1 MKVDTQRAVPLL
13 ATRDLVLFPGML
25 APIFVE
31 RDKGVR
37 ALEHTQQSRGIFIMA
52 AQRSAVID
60 DPEPDD
66 IYTVGTL
73 AKVVQ
78 FSRLADGTLKA
89 LIEGRERVAIDSFET
104 TAPFFTVQ
112 YHPMPGNSAVGR
124 SRLRALMDSV
134 AREFAGYVGQT
145 PQLPEEAEMALEVV
159 TDPEEMVNVV
169 ASNLMIGPDRKQE
182 LLEGDEPEARLLLLL
197 ETLIQENEFIA
208 LENEISERV
217 HDSFERQQRR
227 VFLHERLKVLQEE
240 LGEEGEGDSER
251 GAYLKQLQE
260 KKLPEATAATLA
272 KEIKRLSDL
281 PPLSAEVAVAKTYL
295 DTALGLPWGT
305 RSGSAVPDVAAVARV
320 LDETHYGLK
329 SVKDRIIEYLAVA
342 SLRGGT
348 PPSAILCLVGPPGVG
363 KTSVAMA
370 TAKGLERPLQR
381 ISLGGIRDEGEIRGH
396 RRTYVGA
403 MPGRIIDALKRAG
416 VDDPVVVLDEID
428 KMEAD
433 WRGNPAAALMEVL
446 DPVQNR
452 AFRDNY
458 LELEYDLSHVFFIA
472 TANYEEDIPET
483 LHDRLEI
490 IRLPGYTDREK
501 QEIAQR
507 HLVPKIAEESGL
519 VDLGD
524 VFTPAA
530 LRALIREYTREAG
543 VREMARL
550 IGKVYRRLA
559 RMKVEGKKI
568 PRRIGP
574 RGLAPLV
581 GPAPFLSARLSA
593 EPQVGV
599 SLGLAY
605 TGAGGDVLRIEC
617 VVTPGKGDFHLTGQ
631 LGEIMQESVTAAW
644 GYLKTSLVRDPVL
657 CGLWVGSPGRAY
669 LLDNYQQPD
678 PGDEGGPG
686 GRGGGSPGDGR
697 GFSDNRG
704 SGDPR
709 GSGGDIRGGSGGSL
723 GESPADLSCLVETR
737 APEPSFR
744 PESRLAEG
752 DQAEPSDHELLSALE
767 VRMHFPEGGVPK
779 EGPSAGIAVATALLS
794 ALIQVPVA
802 PKVALSGEITLT
814 GQILPVGGLKEKL
827 LAALREGVETV
838 ILPRTVEPEVEELQA
853 ELRRGLDIV
862 YVENF
867 LDVLPL
873 AFVGVQ
879 AQERTDLS

>member
-1 MKVDTQRAVPLL
+1 MAEIQATSPLL

-37 ALEHTQQSRGIFIMA
+37 ALEQAYLSGEMLVMA
-52 AQRSAVID
+52 AQKSAVVD
-60 DPEPDD
+60 DPDAAD
-66 IYTVGTL
+66 IHGVGTL

-78 FSRLADGTLKA
+78 FSRLSDGTIKA
-89 LIEGRERVAIDSFET
+89 LIEGRQRVVIDDFVSTQPLFVVH
-104 TAPFFTVQ
+104 A
-112 YHPMPGNSAVGR
+112 HPLKSKTRVNKPR
-124 SRLRALMDSV
+124 PRALMDSV
-134 AREFAGYVGQT
+134 SREFASYVGQS
-145 PQLPEEAEMALEVV
+145 PQLPEEAETALETVIE
-159 TDPEEMVNVV
+159 PEKMVDIV
-169 ASNLMIGPDRKQE
+169 AANLMIGPDRKQE
-182 LLEGDEPEARLLLLL
+182 LLEGDDAEKRLLLLL

-208 LENEISERV
+208 LENEIAERV

-240 LGEEGEGDSER
+240 LGEEGEEENER
-251 GAYLKQLQE
+251 GSYMKMLEE
-260 KKLPEATAATLA
+260 KKLPETAATTLA
-272 KEIKRLSDL
+272 KEIKRLADL

-295 DTALGLPWGT
+295 DIALGLPWGT
-305 RSGSAVPDVAAVARV
+305 KSGSEIPDVAAVARV
-320 LDETHYGLK
+320 LDDTHYGLK
-329 SVKDRIIEYLAVA
+329 NVKDRIIEYLAVA

-348 PPSAILCLVGPPGVG
+348 PPNAILCLVGPPGVG

-381 ISLGGIRDEGEIRGH
+381 ISLGGVRDEGEIRGH

-416 VDDPVVVLDEID
+416 VDDPVIVLDEMD
-428 KMEAD
+428 KMESD
-433 WRGNPAAALMEVL
+433 WRGDPAAALMEVL

-452 AFRDNY
+452 TFRDNY
-458 LELEYDLSHVFFIA
+458 LELEYDLSHIFFIA

-501 QEIAQR
+501 AEIAKR
-507 HLVPKIAEESGL
+507 HLVPKIAGESGL
-519 VDLGD
+519 AELGD

-530 LRALIREYTREAG
+530 LRHLIRDYTREAG
-543 VREMARL
+543 VRELARL

-559 RMKVEGKKI
+559 RLKVEGKAL
-568 PRRIGP
+568 PRGVGP
-574 RGLAPLV
+574 RGLSRLI
-581 GPAPFLSARLSA
+581 GPAPFLAARLGT
-593 EPQVGV
+593 EPQVGI

-657 CGLWVGSPGRAY
+657 AQLWAESPGRAY
-669 LLDNYQQPD
+669 LLDNYQPPD
-678 PGDEGGPG
+678 
-686 GRGGGSPGDGR
+686 
-697 GFSDNRG
+697 
-704 SGDPR
+704 SGDD
-709 GSGGDIRGGSGGSL
+709 SGPSLHGVERAGGMGPAREA
-723 GESPADLSCLVETR
+723 GEGAREARDMEAGLRE
-737 APEPSFR
+737 AAFR
-744 PESRLAEG
+744 PEDGNGESGHSSEPACSL
-752 DQAEPSDHELLSALE
+752 PSDHELLSALE
-767 VRMHFPEGGVPK
+767 VRMHFPEGAVPK

-794 ALIQVPVA
+794 ALVHAPVL

-814 GQILPVGGLKEKL
+814 GQVLPVGGLKEKL

-838 ILPRTVEPEVEELQA
+838 VLPSAVKPEVQELPA
-853 ELRRGLDIV
+853 ELKKGVNIV
-862 YVENF
+862 YVDNF
-867 LDVLPL
+867 VEVLPYAFL
-873 AFVGVQ
+873 ASGEPEGDDPSWQ
-879 AQERTDLS
+879 N

>member
-1 MKVDTQRAVPLL
+1 MVETQRTAPLL

-31 RDKGVR
+31 REKGVR
-37 ALEHTQQSRGIFIMA
+37 ALEQTSQSDGLLILA
-52 AQRSAVID
+52 AQRSAVVD
-60 DPEPDD
+60 DPGPDD
-66 IYTVGTL
+66 LFGVGTL

-78 FSRLADGTLKA
+78 FSRLVDGTVKA
-89 LIEGRERVAIDSFET
+89 LIEGRERVFIDGFESV
-104 TAPFFTVQ
+104 APHFSAR
-112 YHPMPGNSAVGR
+112 YHALPTRSPGKKPR
-124 SRLRALMDSV
+124 PRALMDSV
-134 AREFAGYVGQT
+134 AREFANYVGQT
-145 PQLPEEAEMALEVV
+145 PQLPEEAETALESV
-159 TDPEEMVNVV
+159 TDPHRMVDI
-169 ASNLMIGPDRKQE
+169 AAAHLMIGPDRKQE
-182 LLEGDEPEARLLLLL
+182 LLEGQDPESRLLLLL

-208 LENEISERV
+208 VENEIAERV

-240 LGEEGEGDSER
+240 LGEEGEEDSER
-251 GAYLKQLQE
+251 GTYMKLLEE
-260 KKLPEATAATLA
+260 KKLPEAAAAALT

-295 DTALGLPWGT
+295 DIALGLPWGA
-305 RSGSAVPDVAAVARV
+305 RSGSSIPDVKAVARV

-329 SVKDRIIEYLAVA
+329 NVKDRIIEYLAVA

-348 PPSAILCLVGPPGVG
+348 PPNAILCLVGPPGVG

-370 TAKGLERPLQR
+370 TAKGLDRPLQR
-381 ISLGGIRDEGEIRGH
+381 ISLGGVRDEGEIRGH
-396 RRTYVGA
+396 RKTYVGA

-428 KMEAD
+428 KMESD
-433 WRGNPAAALMEVL
+433 WRGDPAAALMEVL

-452 AFRDNY
+452 TFRDNY
-458 LELEYDLSHVFFIA
+458 LELEYDLSPVFFIA

-501 QEIAQR
+501 TEIARR
-507 HLVPKIAEESGL
+507 HLLPKIAGESGL
-519 VDLGD
+519 ADLGD

-530 LRALIREYTREAG
+530 LRSLIRDHTREAG
-543 VREMARL
+543 VRELSRL

-559 RMKVEGKKI
+559 RMKVEGKPM
-568 PRRIGP
+568 PRRVTPASLTKLI
-574 RGLAPLV
+574 
-581 GPAPFLSARLSA
+581 GPAPFLAARLAA

-644 GYLKTSLVRDPVL
+644 GYLKTSLSRDPAL
-657 CGLWVGSPGRAY
+657 SALWLDSPGRAY
-669 LLDNYQQPD
+669 LLDNYQP
-678 PGDEGGPG
+678 PESGDDAAPPWAGSEPAASGPS
-686 GRGGGSPGDGR
+686 R
-697 GFSDNRG
+697 RG
-704 SGDPR
+704 SAVPEGRDLR
-709 GSGGDIRGGSGGSL
+709 SGRRDAG
-723 GESPADLSCLVETR
+723 
-737 APEPSFR
+737 FR
-744 PESRLAEG
+744 PGEADEPAAGGECPPPL
-752 DQAEPSDHELLSALE
+752 PSDHEILSALE

-794 ALIQVPVA
+794 ALLQHPVL
-802 PKVALSGEITLT
+802 PRVALSGEITLT
-814 GQILPVGGLKEKL
+814 GQVLPVGGLKEKL

-838 ILPRTVEPEVEELQA
+838 ILPATVKPEVQELPA
-853 ELRRGLDIV
+853 ELKQGLNIL
-862 YVENF
+862 YVENYV
-867 LDVLPL
+867 DVLPHAFL
-873 AFVGVQ
+873 AQGE
-879 AQERTDLS
+879 QEGSDRT

>member
-1 MKVDTQRAVPLL
+1 MTVPKQTVPLL
-13 ATRDLVLFPGML
+13 VTRDLVLFPGML
-25 APIFVE
+25 APLFVE
-31 RDKGVR
+31 REKGVR
-37 ALEHTQQSRGIFIMA
+37 ALEQAQQSGGFLVLA
-52 AQRSAVID
+52 AQRSPATD
-60 DPEPDD
+60 DPQPAD

-78 FSRLADGTLKA
+78 SSRLADGTYKA
-89 LIEGRERVAIDSFET
+89 LIEGRQRVTIRDYVST
-104 TAPFFTVQ
+104 GPFYAVQ
-112 YHPMPGNSAVGR
+112 YAPLESKDAASQPR
-124 SRLRALMDSV
+124 IRALMDSV
-134 AREFAGYVGQT
+134 AREFAAYVGQS
-145 PQLPEEAEMALEVV
+145 PQLPEEAETALETV
-159 TDPEEMVNVV
+159 TDPESMVNVV
-169 ASNLMIGPDRKQE
+169 GSNLLISPDRKQE

-208 LENEISERV
+208 LENEIAERV
-217 HDSFERQQRR
+217 HDTFERQQRR

-251 GAYLKQLQE
+251 ATYLKLLE
-260 KKLPEATAATLA
+260 SKNLPEAAAAALT

-295 DTALGLPWGT
+295 DTALGLPWGV

-320 LDETHYGLK
+320 LEETHYGLE
-329 SVKDRIIEYLAVA
+329 SVKDRIVEYLAVA

-348 PPSAILCLVGPPGVG
+348 PPNAILCLVGPPGVG
-363 KTSVAMA
+363 KTSVALA
-370 TAKGLERPLQR
+370 TAKGLNRPLQR
-381 ISLGGIRDEGEIRGH
+381 ISLGGVRDEGEIRGH

-428 KMEAD
+428 KMEVD
-433 WRGNPAAALMEVL
+433 WRGDPAAALMEVL

-452 AFRDNY
+452 TFRDNY

-501 QEIAQR
+501 LEIAVR

-519 VDLGD
+519 ADLGN

-530 LRALIREYTREAG
+530 LRLLIREYTREAG
-543 VREMARL
+543 VRELARL

-559 RMKVEGKKI
+559 RRKVEGKSL
-568 PRRIGP
+568 PRRVGP
-574 RGLAPLV
+574 RELV
-581 GPAPFLSARLSA
+581 RLLGPAPFFSARLA
-593 EPQVGV
+593 TEPQVGV

-631 LGEIMQESVTAAW
+631 LGEVMQESVTAAW

-657 CGLWVGSPGRAY
+657 AHLWAVSPGRAY
-669 LLDNYQQPD
+669 LVENYQQPESPED
-678 PGDEGGPG
+678 N
-686 GRGGGSPGDGR
+686 GS
-697 GFSDNRG
+697 FG
-704 SGDPR
+704 SGEARRPAGRAVER
-709 GSGGDIRGGSGGSL
+709 GVREVG
-723 GESPADLSCLVETR
+723 
-737 APEPSFR
+737 FR
-744 PESRLAEG
+744 PELGQDGGESC
-752 DQAEPSDHELLSALE
+752 QPTDHELLSALE

-779 EGPSAGIAVATALLS
+779 EGPSAGIAVACALLS
-794 ALIQVPVA
+794 ALLQVPVV

-814 GQILPVGGLKEKL
+814 GQVLPVGGLKEKL
-827 LAALREGVETV
+827 LAALREGVEKVVLPATV
-838 ILPRTVEPEVEELQA
+838 RPEIHELPPDLK
-853 ELRRGLDIV
+853 RGLEIV
-862 YVENF
+862 YVDNF
-867 LDVLPL
+867 LEVLPHAL
-873 AFVGVQ
+873 AGIESFKEGKE
-879 AQERTDLS
+879 ER

>member
-1 MKVDTQRAVPLL
+1 MVESRRAVPLL

-37 ALEHTQQSRGIFIMA
+37 ALEQTAQSAGMLVMA
-52 AQRSAVID
+52 AQRSAATD
-60 DPEPDD
+60 EPDPDD
-66 IYTVGTL
+66 IYAVGTL

-78 FSRLADGTLKA
+78 FSRLSDGTLKA
-89 LIEGRERVAIDSFET
+89 LIEGRERVHIDSYQAT
-104 TAPFFTVQ
+104 TPLFTVR
-112 YHPMPGNSAVGR
+112 YTPIDSKAPAKWPRM
-124 SRLRALMDSV
+124 RALMDSV
-134 AREFAGYVGQT
+134 AREFANYVGQT
-145 PQLPEEAEMALEVV
+145 PQLPEEAETALETV
-159 TDPEEMVNVV
+159 TDPESMVNVI

-182 LLEGDEPEARLLLLL
+182 LLEGDESEARLLLLL

-240 LGEEGEGDSER
+240 LGEEGEEDSER
-251 GAYLKQLQE
+251 GAYLKLLDS
-260 KKLPEATAATLA
+260 KKLPEAAATALT

-295 DTALGLPWGT
+295 DTALGLPWGS
-305 RSGSAVPDVAAVARV
+305 RSASSIPDVAAVARV

-348 PPSAILCLVGPPGVG
+348 PPNAILCLVGPPGVG

-403 MPGRIIDALKRAG
+403 MPGRIIDSLKRAG

-433 WRGNPAAALMEVL
+433 WRGDPAAALMEVL

-452 AFRDNY
+452 TFRDNY

-483 LHDRLEI
+483 LHDRMEV

-501 QEIAQR
+501 LEIATR
-507 HLVPKIAEESGL
+507 HLIPKIAEESGL
-519 VDLGD
+519 AELGN

-530 LRALIREYTREAG
+530 IRTLIREYTREAG
-543 VREMARL
+543 VRETARL

-559 RMKVEGKKI
+559 RMKVEGKTL
-568 PRRIGP
+568 PRRVGP
-574 RGLAPLV
+574 AHLAQLV
-581 GPAPFLSARLSA
+581 GPAPFLSARLA
-593 EPQVGV
+593 TEAHVGV

-644 GYLKTSLVRDPVL
+644 GYLKTSLVRDPAL
-657 CGLWVGSPGRAY
+657 SGLWAESPGRAY
-669 LLDNYQQPD
+669 LLENYQQPEPPED
-678 PGDEGGPG
+678 VSGPG
-686 GRGGGSPGDGR
+686 QGNDLRRPAGRV
-697 GFSDNRG
+697 
-704 SGDPR
+704 
-709 GSGGDIRGGSGGSL
+709 I
-723 GESPADLSCLVETR
+723 ESAG
-737 APEPSFR
+737 PEPGFR
-744 PESRLAEG
+744 PDERVECEPS
-752 DQAEPSDHELLSALE
+752 QPSDHELLSALE

-794 ALIQVPVA
+794 ALLQVPA
-802 PKVALSGEITLT
+802 LPRIALSGEITLT
-814 GQILPVGGLKEKL
+814 GQVLPVGGLKEKM
-827 LAALREGVETV
+827 LAALREGVRTV
-838 ILPRTVEPEVEELQA
+838 VLPRTVAPEIRELPVELKK
-853 ELRRGLDIV
+853 GLEIV
-862 YVENF
+862 YVDTF
-867 LDVLPL
+867 LDVVPHVLH
-873 AFVGVQ
+873 GIEERGERDD
-879 AQERTDLS
+879 AQEGIEPV

>member
-1 MKVDTQRAVPLL
+1 MVDTQRTVPLL

-37 ALEHTQQSRGIFIMA
+37 ALEQTHQSGGLLVMA
-52 AQRSAVID
+52 AQKSAVTD
-60 DPEPDD
+60 DPAPED
-66 IYTVGTL
+66 IHLVGTL

-78 FSRLADGTLKA
+78 FSRLSDGTLKA
-89 LIEGRERVAIDSFET
+89 LIEGRQRVVIDAFESV
-104 TAPFFTVQ
+104 APFFTVRCT
-112 YHPMPGNSAVGR
+112 PVPSKPPGKVP
-124 SRLRALMDSV
+124 RLRALMDSV
-134 AREFAGYVGQT
+134 AREFANYVGQT
-145 PQLPEEAEMALEVV
+145 PQLPEEAETALEVV
-159 TDPEEMVNVV
+159 TDPEEMVDVG

-182 LLEGDEPEARLLLLL
+182 LLEGEDPEARLLLLL

-217 HDSFERQQRR
+217 HDNFERQQRR

-240 LGEEGEGDSER
+240 LGEEGEEDSER
-251 GAYLKQLQE
+251 GAYLKLLEQ
-260 KKLPEATAATLA
+260 KKLPEAAATALT

-295 DTALGLPWGT
+295 DVALGLPWGVQ
-305 RSGSAVPDVAAVARV
+305 SGSAAPDVAAVARV

-329 SVKDRIIEYLAVA
+329 SVKDRIVEYLAVA

-348 PPSAILCLVGPPGVG
+348 PPNAILCLVGPPGVG

-381 ISLGGIRDEGEIRGH
+381 ISLGGVRDEGEIRGH

-403 MPGRIIDALKRAG
+403 MPGRIIDALKRAA
-416 VDDPVVVLDEID
+416 VDDPVVVLDELD
-428 KMEAD
+428 KMESD
-433 WRGNPAAALMEVL
+433 WRGDPAAALMEVL

-452 AFRDNY
+452 SFRDNY

-501 QEIAQR
+501 LEIAQR
-507 HLVPKIAEESGL
+507 HLVPRIAEESGL
-519 VDLGD
+519 GDLGN
-524 VFTPAA
+524 VLTPAA
-530 LRALIREYTREAG
+530 LRMLIREYTREAG

-559 RMKVEGKKI
+559 RMKVEGKTV
-568 PRRIGP
+568 PRRVGP
-574 RGLAPLV
+574 RDLGRLV
-581 GPAPFLSARLSA
+581 GPAPFLAARLGTQ
-593 EPQVGV
+593 PQVGV

-657 CGLWVGSPGRAY
+657 SRLWAGSLGRAY
-669 LLDNYQQPD
+669 LLENYQQPD
-678 PGDEGGPG
+678 AGDEPGAAAPAGDTRGPA
-686 GRGGGSPGDGR
+686 GRVIDTG
-697 GFSDNRG
+697 
-704 SGDPR
+704 
-709 GSGGDIRGGSGGSL
+709 
-723 GESPADLSCLVETR
+723 
-737 APEPSFR
+737 APEPGFR
-744 PESRLAEG
+744 PDDYKVESGWASSGRAAGSQAAECESS
-752 DQAEPSDHELLSALE
+752 QPSDHELLSAVE
-767 VRMHFPEGGVPK
+767 VRMHFPEGAVPK

-794 ALIQVPVA
+794 ALVQVPVL

-814 GQILPVGGLKEKL
+814 GQVLPVGGLKEKL
-827 LAALREGVETV
+827 LAALREGVATV
-838 ILPRTVEPEVEELQA
+838 VLPATLGPEVQELPA
-853 ELRRGLDIV
+853 ELKKGLDIV
-862 YVENF
+862 YVDNF
-867 LDVLPL
+867 IDVLPHAL
-873 AFVGVQ
+873 LGPQEQEGVEQ
-879 AQERTDLS
+879 T

>member
-1 MKVDTQRAVPLL
+1 MSEVQRAVPLL

-37 ALEHTQQSRGIFIMA
+37 ALEQTSQSGGLLVMA
-52 AQRSAVID
+52 AQRSAVTD

-66 IYTVGTL
+66 IHLVGTL

-89 LIEGRERVAIDSFET
+89 LIEGRQRVVIESFESVS
-104 TAPFFTVQ
+104 PFFTVA
-112 YHPMPGNSAVGR
+112 YRPVLPKPAR
-124 SRLRALMDSV
+124 REPKLRALMDSV
-134 AREFAGYVGQT
+134 AREFANYVGQT
-145 PQLPEEAEMALEVV
+145 PQLPEEAETALEVV
-159 TDPEEMVNVV
+159 NDPEEMVNVA
-169 ASNLMIGPDRKQE
+169 ASNLMIGPDRRQE
-182 LLEGDEPEARLLLLL
+182 LLEGKEPEARLLLLL

-217 HDSFERQQRR
+217 HDNFERQQRR

-240 LGEEGEGDSER
+240 LGEEGEEDSER
-251 GAYLKQLQE
+251 GTYLRQLAE
-260 KKLPEATAATLA
+260 KKLPEGAAAALT

-295 DTALGLPWGT
+295 DTALGLPWGVL
-305 RSGSAVPDVAAVARV
+305 SGSSAPDVAAVARV

-329 SVKDRIIEYLAVA
+329 NVKDRIIEYLAVA

-348 PPSAILCLVGPPGVG
+348 PPNTILCLVGPPGVG

-370 TAKGLERPLQR
+370 TAKGLDRPLQR
-381 ISLGGIRDEGEIRGH
+381 ISLGGVRDEGEIRGH

-416 VDDPVVVLDEID
+416 VDDPLVVLDEID
-428 KMEAD
+428 KMESD
-433 WRGNPAAALMEVL
+433 WRGDPAAALMEVL

-452 AFRDNY
+452 TFRDNY

-501 QEIAQR
+501 SEIAQR

-519 VDLGD
+519 SDLGN

-530 LRALIREYTREAG
+530 LRLLIREYTREAG

-550 IGKVYRRLA
+550 VEKVYRRLA
-559 RMKVEGKKI
+559 RMKVEGKPV
-568 PRRIGP
+568 PRRLGP
-574 RGLAPLV
+574 RDLATFV
-581 GPAPFLSARLSA
+581 GPAPFLAARLGT

-617 VVTPGKGDFHLTGQ
+617 VVSPGKGDFHLTGQ

-644 GYLKTSLVRDPVL
+644 GYLKTSLARDPAL
-657 CGLWVGSPGRAY
+657 AALWLDSPGRAY
-669 LLDNYQQPD
+669 LLENYQPPDTGEDTGAAGPPLDRKEIETVWEPANAPTVMGKVIEIGARD
-678 PGDEGGPG
+678 PGFRPDETGDDAGRFPA
-686 GRGGGSPGDGR
+686 GRGLER
-697 GFSDNRG
+697 QA
-704 SGDPR
+704 
-709 GSGGDIRGGSGGSL
+709 
-723 GESPADLSCLVETR
+723 GES
-737 APEPSFR
+737 EP
-744 PESRLAEG
+744 P
-752 DQAEPSDHELLSALE
+752 QPSEHELLSALE

-794 ALIQVPVA
+794 ALVQAPVW

-814 GQILPVGGLKEKL
+814 GQVLPVGGLKEKL

-838 ILPRTVEPEVEELQA
+838 VLPGTVRPQVQELPA
-853 ELRRGLDIV
+853 ELKKGLDIA
-862 YVENF
+862 YVDNF
-867 LDVLPL
+867 IDVLPHVFL
-873 AFVGVQ
+873 GSSEPEEAD
-879 AQERTDLS
+879 RP

>member
-1 MKVDTQRAVPLL
+1 MMVDTQRAVPLL

-37 ALEHTQQSRGIFIMA
+37 ALEQTQQSSGLLIMA
-52 AQRSAVID
+52 AQKSPVTD
-60 DPEPDD
+60 DPEPIDLFS
-66 IYTVGTL
+66 TGTL

-78 FSRLADGTLKA
+78 ISRLADGTLKA
-89 LIEGRERVAIDSFET
+89 LIEGKERVTIDSFDT
-104 TAPFFTVQ
+104 VSPFFTVR
-112 YHPMPGNSAVGR
+112 YSSLHSDAVGLKP
-124 SRLRALMDSV
+124 RLRALMDSV
-134 AREFAGYVGQT
+134 AREFAAYVGQT
-145 PQLPEEAEMALEVV
+145 PQLPEEAETALEAV

-169 ASNLMIGPDRKQE
+169 ASNLIIGADRKQE
-182 LLEGDEPEARLLLLL
+182 LLEGDEPEVRLLLLL

-240 LGEEGEGDSER
+240 LGEEGEEYSER
-251 GAYLKQLQE
+251 GTYLRQLQE
-260 KKLPEATAATLA
+260 KKLPEASAAALT

-295 DTALGLPWGT
+295 DTALGLPWGV
-305 RSGSAVPDVAAVARV
+305 RSGAAVPDVAAVARV

-348 PPSAILCLVGPPGVG
+348 PPNAILCLVGPPGVG

-381 ISLGGIRDEGEIRGH
+381 ISLGGVRDEGEIRGH

-416 VDDPVVVLDEID
+416 VDDPVIVFDEID

-433 WRGNPAAALMEVL
+433 WRGDPAAALMEVL

-501 QEIAQR
+501 TEIARR
-507 HLVPKIAEESGL
+507 HLMPKIAEESGL
-519 VDLGD
+519 SELGD

-530 LRALIREYTREAG
+530 LRTLIREYTREAG

-559 RMKVEGKKI
+559 RMKVEGKALPGKV
-568 PRRIGP
+568 GP
-574 RGLAPLV
+574 RLLTRLV
-581 GPAPFLSARLSA
+581 GPAPFLAVRLGA
-593 EPQVGV
+593 EPQIGV

-644 GYLKTSLVRDPVL
+644 GYLKTSLVRDPL
-657 CGLWVGSPGRAY
+657 LSAMWAESPGRAY
-669 LLDNYQQPD
+669 LLENYQQPD
-678 PGDEGGPG
+678 SGDEGGIPRPG
-686 GRGGGSPGDGR
+686 G
-697 GFSDNRG
+697 
-704 SGDPR
+704 
-709 GSGGDIRGGSGGSL
+709 
-723 GESPADLSCLVETR
+723 
-737 APEPSFR
+737 
-744 PESRLAEG
+744 ESRAQLGRIIEAGASEPGFQPDGQTAEG
-752 DQAEPSDHELLSALE
+752 VPAQPSDHELLSALE

-794 ALIQVPVA
+794 ALVQTPVL

-814 GQILPVGGLKEKL
+814 GQVLPVGGLKEKL

-838 ILPRTVEPEVEELQA
+838 VLPATVRPEVEELPA
-853 ELRRGLDIV
+853 ELKRGLDIA
-862 YVENF
+862 YVDNF
-867 LDVLPL
+867 TEVLPL
-873 AFVGVQ
+873 ALLVERE
-879 AQERTDLS
+879 QEGTV

>member
-1 MKVDTQRAVPLL
+1 MAESKRAVPLL
-13 ATRDLVLFPGML
+13 ATRDLILFPGML

-37 ALEHTQQSRGIFIMA
+37 ALEQTQQTGGMLVMA
-52 AQRSAVID
+52 AQRSAVTD

-66 IYTVGTL
+66 IYAVGTL

-78 FSRLADGTLKA
+78 FSRLSDGTLKA
-89 LIEGRERVAIDSFET
+89 LIEGRERVTIDSFQA
-104 TAPFFTVQ
+104 TAPLFTVR
-112 YHPMPGNSAVGR
+112 YTPIDAKTPAKWPRM
-124 SRLRALMDSV
+124 RALMDSV
-134 AREFAGYVGQT
+134 AREFANYVGQT
-145 PQLPEEAEMALEVV
+145 PQLPEEAETALETV
-159 TDPEEMVNVV
+159 TDPEAMVNII

-227 VFLHERLKVLQEE
+227 VFLHERLKVLQQE
-240 LGEEGEGDSER
+240 LGEEGDDDTER
-251 GAYLKQLQE
+251 GAYLKQLE
-260 KKLPEATAATLA
+260 GKKLPEAAAAALT

-295 DTALGLPWGT
+295 DTALGLPWGV
-305 RSGSAVPDVAAVARV
+305 RSASSAPDVVAVARV

-348 PPSAILCLVGPPGVG
+348 PPNAILCLVGPPGVG

-381 ISLGGIRDEGEIRGH
+381 ISLGGVRDEGEIRGH

-433 WRGNPAAALMEVL
+433 WRGDPAAALMEVL

-452 AFRDNY
+452 TFRDNY

-472 TANYEEDIPET
+472 TANYDEDIPET
-483 LHDRLEI
+483 LHDRMEI

-501 QEIAQR
+501 LEIAAR

-519 VDLGD
+519 GDLGN

-543 VREMARL
+543 VREMSRL

-559 RMKVEGKKI
+559 RMKVEGKAL
-568 PRRIGP
+568 PRRVGP
-574 RGLAPLV
+574 GQLAQLV
-581 GPAPFLSARLSA
+581 GPAPFLAARLGT

-644 GYLKTSLVRDPVL
+644 GYLKTSLVRDVTL
-657 CGLWVGSPGRAY
+657 GSLWAESPGRAY
-669 LLDNYQQPD
+669 LLENYQQPESSEEGALGHGGTGQGGAGQTSAGQN
-678 PGDEGGPG
+678 GDFRRPAGRLVDAGVPESGFRPDE
-686 GRGGGSPGDGR
+686 RGG
-697 GFSDNRG
+697 
-704 SGDPR
+704 
-709 GSGGDIRGGSGGSL
+709 
-723 GESPADLSCLVETR
+723 EC
-737 APEPSFR
+737 EP
-744 PESRLAEG
+744 P
-752 DQAEPSDHELLSALE
+752 QPSDHELLSGLE

-794 ALIQVPVA
+794 ALLQVPVL

-814 GQILPVGGLKEKL
+814 GQVLPVGGLKEKM
-827 LAALREGVETV
+827 LAALREGVQTV
-838 ILPRTVEPEVEELQA
+838 VLPRTVAPEVHELPV
-853 ELRRGLDIV
+853 ELKKGLEIV
-862 YVENF
+862 YVDSF
-867 LDVLPL
+867 IDVLPHVL
-873 AFVGVQ
+873 QGIDPA
-879 AQERTDLS
+879 

>member
-1 MKVDTQRAVPLL
+1 MAETQRALPLL

-37 ALEHTQQSRGIFIMA
+37 ALEQTQQSGGLLVMA
-52 AQRSAVID
+52 AQRSAVTD
-60 DPEPDD
+60 DPEPGD
-66 IYTVGTL
+66 IFPIGTL

-89 LIEGRERVAIDSFET
+89 LIEGRERVNIDSFDSVS
-104 TAPFFTVQ
+104 PFFTVTYTPVQ
-112 YHPMPGNSAVGR
+112 SKSAAR
-124 SRLRALMDSV
+124 RPRLRALMDSV

-145 PQLPEEAEMALEVV
+145 PQLPEEAETALEAV
-159 TDPEEMVNVV
+159 TDPGEMVNIV

-182 LLEGDEPEARLLLLL
+182 LLEGEEPEARLLLLL

-240 LGEEGEGDSER
+240 LGEEGEEDSER
-251 GAYLKQLQE
+251 GAYLKQLSE
-260 KKLPEATAATLA
+260 KKLPEAAAAALT
-272 KEIKRLSDL
+272 KEIKRLGDL

-295 DTALGLPWGT
+295 DIALGLPWGA
-305 RSGSAVPDVAAVARV
+305 RSASEVPDVAAVARV

-370 TAKGLERPLQR
+370 TAQGLERPLQR
-381 ISLGGIRDEGEIRGH
+381 ISLGGIRDEGEVRGH

-416 VDDPVVVLDEID
+416 VDDPVIVLDEID

-433 WRGNPAAALMEVL
+433 WRGDPAAALMEVL

-452 AFRDNY
+452 TFRDNY

-501 QEIAQR
+501 LEIAQR

-519 VDLGD
+519 GGLGN

-530 LRALIREYTREAG
+530 LRLLVREYTREAG
-543 VREMARL
+543 VREVARL

-559 RMKVEGKKI
+559 RMKVEGKTM
-568 PRRIGP
+568 PRRLGP
-574 RGLAPLV
+574 RGLQPLV
-581 GPAPFLSARLSA
+581 GPAPFLSARLA
-593 EPQVGV
+593 TEPQVGV

-631 LGEIMQESVTAAW
+631 LGEVMQESVTAAW
-644 GYLKTSLVRDPVL
+644 GYLKTSLIRDPVL
-657 CGLWVGSPGRAY
+657 SDLWSVSPGRAY
-669 LLDNYQQPD
+669 LLDNYQQPESGDDGQRAAAGETRTPLSRLID
-678 PGDEGGPG
+678 PG
-686 GRGGGSPGDGR
+686 
-697 GFSDNRG
+697 
-704 SGDPR
+704 
-709 GSGGDIRGGSGGSL
+709 L
-723 GESPADLSCLVETR
+723 
-737 APEPSFR
+737 PEPGFR
-744 PESRLAEG
+744 A
-752 DQAEPSDHELLSALE
+752 DNQAGECEPSQPSDHELLSAVE

-794 ALIQVPVA
+794 ALLQVPVL

-827 LAALREGVETV
+827 LAALREGV
-838 ILPRTVEPEVEELQA
+838 RTVVLPATVAPEVEELEA
-853 ELRRGLDIV
+853 ELKKALNIV

-867 LDVLPL
+867 IDTLPL
-873 AFVGVQ
+873 SLVGL
-879 AQERTDLS
+879 QEEEGMEP

>member
-1 MKVDTQRAVPLL
+1 MVDIQRTVPLL

-37 ALEHTQQSRGIFIMA
+37 ALEQTQQSGGLLVMA
-52 AQRSAVID
+52 AQRSPVTD
-60 DPEPDD
+60 DPAPAD
-66 IYTVGTL
+66 IFSVGTL

-89 LIEGRERVAIDSFET
+89 LIEGKERVVIDGYET
-104 TAPFFTVQ
+104 ESPLFMVRYTPVANKRLPRK
-112 YHPMPGNSAVGR
+112 P
-124 SRLRALMDSV
+124 RLRALMDSV
-134 AREFAGYVGQT
+134 AREFAGYVVQT
-145 PQLPEEAEMALEVV
+145 PQLPEEAETALEAVS
-159 TDPEEMVNVV
+159 DPEEMVNIV

-182 LLEGDEPEARLLLLL
+182 LLEGDEPEERLLLLL

-240 LGEEGEGDSER
+240 LGEEGEEDTER
-251 GAYLKQLQE
+251 GAYLKKLQE
-260 KKLPEATAATLA
+260 KKLPESAAAALT

-348 PPSAILCLVGPPGVG
+348 PPNTILCLVGPPGVG

-381 ISLGGIRDEGEIRGH
+381 ISLGGVRDEGEIRGH

-416 VDDPVVVLDEID
+416 VDDPVVVFDEID

-433 WRGNPAAALMEVL
+433 WRGDPAAALMEVL

-501 QEIAQR
+501 MEIAQR

-519 VDLGD
+519 SDLGN

-530 LRALIREYTREAG
+530 LRVLIRDYTREAG

-559 RMKVEGKKI
+559 RMKVENKAV

-574 RGLAPLV
+574 RRLAPLV
-581 GPAPFLSARLSA
+581 GPAPFLSARLA
-593 EPQVGV
+593 TEPQVGV

-617 VVTPGKGDFHLTGQ
+617 VVIPGKGDFHLTGQ

-644 GYLKTSLVRDPVL
+644 GYLKTSLARDPL
-657 CGLWVGSPGRAY
+657 LYDLWSGSPGRAY
-669 LLDNYQQPD
+669 LLDNYQPPD
-678 PGDEGGPG
+678 TGDDAGAARAGGDSRAPFGRVIEGEAPEPGLGGGGGGGGGGGRGPPRPGG
-686 GRGGGSPGDGR
+686 GRGGGAR
-697 GFSDNRG
+697 GG
-704 SGDPR
+704 GGPR
-709 GSGGDIRGGSGGSL
+709 G
-723 GESPADLSCLVETR
+723 
-737 APEPSFR
+737 
-744 PESRLAEG
+744 
-752 DQAEPSDHELLSALE
+752 
-767 VRMHFPEGGVPK
+767 
-779 EGPSAGIAVATALLS
+779 AV
-794 ALIQVPVA
+794 
-802 PKVALSGEITLT
+802 
-814 GQILPVGGLKEKL
+814 
-827 LAALREGVETV
+827 
-838 ILPRTVEPEVEELQA
+838 
-853 ELRRGLDIV
+853 RRG
-862 YVENF
+862 
-867 LDVLPL
+867 
-873 AFVGVQ
+873 
-879 AQERTDLS
+879 

>member
-1 MKVDTQRAVPLL
+1 MADARRAVPLL

-37 ALEHTQQSRGIFIMA
+37 ALEQTQQSHGLLVMA
-52 AQRSAVID
+52 AQRSPAID
-60 DPEPDD
+60 DPEPSD
-66 IYTVGTL
+66 IYSVGTL

-78 FSRLADGTLKA
+78 SSRLSDGTLKA
-89 LIEGRERVAIDSFET
+89 LIEGRERVSIDEYKSVL
-104 TAPFFTVQ
+104 PFFNVRYTPIVNK
-112 YHPMPGNSAVGR
+112 PGPTR
-124 SRLRALMDSV
+124 PRLRALMDSV
-134 AREFAGYVGQT
+134 AREFAAYVGQT
-145 PQLPEEAEMALEVV
+145 PQLPEEAETALEVV

-182 LLEGDEPEARLLLLL
+182 LLEGDEPESRLLLLL

-217 HDSFERQQRR
+217 HDSIERQQRR

-240 LGEEGEGDSER
+240 LGEEGEESTER

-260 KKLPEATAATLA
+260 KKLPESAAAALT

-295 DTALGLPWGT
+295 DTALGLPWGA
-305 RSGSAVPDVAAVARV
+305 RSGSAIPDVEAVARV

-370 TAKGLERPLQR
+370 TARGLQRPLQR

-416 VDDPVVVLDEID
+416 VDDPVIVLDEID

-433 WRGNPAAALMEVL
+433 WRGDPAAALMEVL

-501 QEIAQR
+501 LEIAQR

-519 VDLGD
+519 SGLGN

-530 LRALIREYTREAG
+530 LRALIRDYTREAG

-559 RMKVEGKKI
+559 RMKVEGKPL
-568 PRRIGP
+568 PRKLGP
-574 RGLAPLV
+574 RGLPALI
-581 GPAPFLSARLSA
+581 GPAPFLSPRLA
-593 EPQVGV
+593 TEPQVGI

-605 TGAGGDVLRIEC
+605 TGAGGDVLRVEC

-631 LGEIMQESVTAAW
+631 LGEVMQESVTAAW
-644 GYLKTSLVRDPVL
+644 GYLKTSLIRDPVL
-657 CGLWVGSPGRAY
+657 SKLWQNSPGRLY

-678 PGDEGGPG
+678 TEDSGPRVAADDRG
-686 GRGGGSPGDGR
+686 PSGR
-697 GFSDNRG
+697 
-704 SGDPR
+704 
-709 GSGGDIRGGSGGSL
+709 
-723 GESPADLSCLVETR
+723 LVESS
-737 APEPSFR
+737 APEPGFR
-744 PESRLAEG
+744 PAEPGTECESP
-752 DQAEPSDHELLSALE
+752 QPSDHELLSALE

-794 ALIQVPVA
+794 ALLQVPVL

-814 GQILPVGGLKEKL
+814 GQVLPVGGLKEKL
-827 LAALREGVETV
+827 LAALREGVRTV
-838 ILPRTVEPEVEELQA
+838 ILPSTVAPEVGELEA
-853 ELRRGLDIV
+853 ELKKSLDIV
-862 YVENF
+862 YVDNF
-867 LDVLPL
+867 IDVLPL
-873 AFVGVQ
+873 AL
-879 AQERTDLS
+879 ETPKR

>member
-1 MKVDTQRAVPLL
+1 MAADRQQVVPLL
-13 ATRDLVLFPGML
+13 ATRDLVLFPGVL
-25 APIFVE
+25 APLFVE
-31 RDKGVR
+31 REKGVR
-37 ALEHTQQSRGIFIMA
+37 ALEQTQQSGGLLVVA
-52 AQRSAVID
+52 VQRSAVIE
-60 DPEPDD
+60 DPEPDE
-66 IYTVGTL
+66 IYPLGTL

-78 FSRLADGTLKA
+78 FSRLSDGTLKA
-89 LIEGRERVAIDSFET
+89 LIEGRQRVVIDAFESVS
-104 TAPFFTVQ
+104 PFF
-112 YHPMPGNSAVGR
+112 AVRHSPVVGRLTGAR
-124 SRLRALMDSV
+124 SRLRALMDSI
-134 AREFAGYVGQT
+134 AREFSAYVGQT
-145 PQLPEEAEMALEVV
+145 PQLPEEAETALEAV
-159 TDPEEMVNVV
+159 TDPEEMMNVV

-182 LLEGDEPEARLLLLL
+182 LLEGDETEARLLLLL

-227 VFLHERLKVLQEE
+227 MFLHERLKVLQEE
-240 LGEEGEGDSER
+240 LGEEGEEDSER
-251 GAYLKQLQE
+251 GAYLKELQE
-260 KKLPEATAATLA
+260 KNLPEAAVTALT
-272 KEIKRLSDL
+272 KEIKRLGDL

-295 DTALGLPWGT
+295 DTALGLPWGK
-305 RSGSAVPDVAAVARV
+305 RSGSAAPNVAAVARV
-320 LDETHYGLK
+320 LEETHYGLK

-348 PPSAILCLVGPPGVG
+348 PPNTILCLVGPPGVG

-403 MPGRIIDALKRAG
+403 LPGRIIDALKRAG
-416 VDDPVVVLDEID
+416 VDDPVIVLDEID

-433 WRGNPAAALMEVL
+433 WRGDPAAALMEVL

-452 AFRDNY
+452 SFRDNY

-501 QEIAQR
+501 LEIAER

-519 VDLGD
+519 ADLGD
-524 VFTPAA
+524 VFASAA
-530 LRALIREYTREAG
+530 LRLLIREYTREAG

-559 RMKVEGKKI
+559 RMRVEGKTL
-568 PRRIGP
+568 PRRINP

-581 GPAPFLSARLSA
+581 GPAPFLAARLSA
-593 EPQVGV
+593 EPQVGG

-605 TGAGGDVLRIEC
+605 TGAGGDVLRVEC

-644 GYLKTSLVRDPVL
+644 GYLKTSLARDPAL
-657 CGLWVGSPGRAY
+657 SGLWTESPGRAY
-669 LLDNYQQPD
+669 LLDNYQQPEV
-678 PGDEGGPG
+678 GEEGGL
-686 GRGGGSPGDGR
+686 GRPEADLRTPIGMVIGGG
-697 GFSDNRG
+697 
-704 SGDPR
+704 
-709 GSGGDIRGGSGGSL
+709 
-723 GESPADLSCLVETR
+723 
-737 APEPSFR
+737 APEPGFK
-744 PESRLAEG
+744 PDGPGAENEPPP
-752 DQAEPSDHELLSALE
+752 QPSDHELLSALE

-794 ALIQVPVA
+794 ALLQIPA
-802 PKVALSGEITLT
+802 LPKVALSGEITLT
-814 GQILPVGGLKEKL
+814 GQVLPVGGLKEKL
-827 LAALREGVETV
+827 LAALREGVQTV
-838 ILPRTVEPEVEELQA
+838 ILPSTVRPEVQELPA
-853 ELRRGLDIV
+853 ELKRGVDIV
-862 YVENF
+862 YVDSF
-867 LDVLPL
+867 IDVLPL
-873 AFVGVQ
+873 ALVGL
-879 AQERTDLS
+879 QEREKGMDRT

>member
-1 MKVDTQRAVPLL
+1 MAEAKRAVPLL

-37 ALEHTQQSRGIFIMA
+37 ALEQTAQTGGMLVMA
-52 AQRSAVID
+52 AQKSAATD
-60 DPEPDD
+60 EPEPDD
-66 IYTVGTL
+66 IYSVGTL

-78 FSRLADGTLKA
+78 FSRLSDGTLKA
-89 LIEGRERVAIDSFET
+89 LIEGRERVTIDSYQA
-104 TAPFFTVQ
+104 TAPFFTVR
-112 YHPMPGNSAVGR
+112 YTSLESKVPAKWPRMRAV
-124 SRLRALMDSV
+124 MDSV
-134 AREFAGYVGQT
+134 SREFASYVGQT
-145 PQLPEEAEMALEVV
+145 PQLPEEAETALESV
-159 TDPEEMVNVV
+159 TDPENMVNVI

-182 LLEGDEPEARLLLLL
+182 LLEGDEPEPRLLLLL

-208 LENEISERV
+208 LENEISDRV

-240 LGEEGEGDSER
+240 LGEEGEEDSER
-251 GAYLKQLQE
+251 GAYLKQLE
-260 KKLPEATAATLA
+260 GKKLPEAAAAALT

-305 RSGSAVPDVAAVARV
+305 RSGSAIPDVVAVARV

-370 TAKGLERPLQR
+370 TAQGLERPLQR
-381 ISLGGIRDEGEIRGH
+381 ISLGGVRDEGEIRGH

-403 MPGRIIDALKRAG
+403 MPGRIIDSLKRAG

-428 KMEAD
+428 KMESD
-433 WRGNPAAALMEVL
+433 WRGDPAAALMEVL

-452 AFRDNY
+452 TFRDNY

-472 TANYEEDIPET
+472 TANYDEDIPET
-483 LHDRLEI
+483 LFDRLEI

-501 QEIAQR
+501 LEIATR
-507 HLVPKIAEESGL
+507 HLIPKIAEESGL
-519 VDLGD
+519 KELGN

-530 LRALIREYTREAG
+530 IRALIREYTREAG

-559 RMKVEGKKI
+559 RLKVEGKTL
-568 PRRIGP
+568 PRRVTPG
-574 RGLAPLV
+574 RLAKLV
-581 GPAPFLSARLSA
+581 GPAPFLSARLGT
-593 EPQVGV
+593 EPHVGV

-644 GYLKTSLVRDPVL
+644 GYLKTSLVRDANL
-657 CGLWVGSPGRAY
+657 NALWAESPGRAY
-669 LLDNYQQPD
+669 LLDNFTQPEPPED
-678 PGDEGGPG
+678 GNAHGQGDLRRPS
-686 GRGGGSPGDGR
+686 GRV
-697 GFSDNRG
+697 
-704 SGDPR
+704 
-709 GSGGDIRGGSGGSL
+709 I
-723 GESPADLSCLVETR
+723 ETG
-737 APEPSFR
+737 APEPGFR
-744 PESRLAEG
+744 PDEREPECEP
-752 DQAEPSDHELLSALE
+752 QQPSDHELLSGLE

-794 ALIQVPVA
+794 ALMQIPVL
-802 PKVALSGEITLT
+802 PRIALSGEITLT
-814 GQILPVGGLKEKL
+814 GQVLPVGGLKEKM
-827 LAALREGVETV
+827 LASLREGVRKV
-838 ILPRTVEPEVEELQA
+838 VLPRTVAPEIRELPA
-853 ELRRGLDIV
+853 ELKRGLEIV
-862 YVENF
+862 YVDTF
-867 LDVLPL
+867 LDVLPHVL
-873 AFVGVQ
+873 EGVEERREPQ
-879 AQERTDLS
+879 AQEGTEKA

>member
-1 MKVDTQRAVPLL
+1 MVDAKRTVPLL
-13 ATRDLVLFPGML
+13 ATRDLVLFPGMV

-31 RDKGVR
+31 REKGVR
-37 ALEHTQQSRGIFIMA
+37 ALEQTSLSEGLLVMA
-52 AQRSAVID
+52 MQKSAVTD
-60 DPEPDD
+60 DPEPEDLNR
-66 IYTVGTL
+66 VGTL

-78 FSRLADGTLKA
+78 FSRLSDGTLKA
-89 LIEGRERVAIDSFET
+89 LVEGRERVTIESYESV
-104 TAPFFTVQ
+104 APFL
-112 YHPMPGNSAVGR
+112 AVSYAPLAQKRTGKNL
-124 SRLRALMDSV
+124 RLRALMDSI
-134 AREFAGYVGQT
+134 AREFGSYVGLT
-145 PQLPEEAEMALEVV
+145 PQLPEEAETALEAV

-169 ASNLMIGPDRKQE
+169 GSNLMIGPDRKQE
-182 LLEGDEPEARLLLLL
+182 LLEGEEPEARLLLLL

-240 LGEEGEGDSER
+240 LGEEGEEDSER
-251 GAYLKQLQE
+251 GAYMKQLEE
-260 KKLPEATAATLA
+260 KKLPEAAATALT
-272 KEIKRLSDL
+272 KEIKRLTDL

-295 DTALGLPWGT
+295 DTALGLPWGLK
-305 RSGSAVPDVAAVARV
+305 SGSAVPDVAAVARV
-320 LDETHYGLK
+320 LDETHYGLRT
-329 SVKDRIIEYLAVA
+329 VKDRIIEYLAVA

-348 PPSAILCLVGPPGVG
+348 PPNAILCLVGPPGVG

-370 TAKGLERPLQR
+370 TAKGLDRPLQR

-416 VDDPVVVLDEID
+416 VDDPLVVLDEID

-433 WRGNPAAALMEVL
+433 WRGDPAAALMEVL

-452 AFRDNY
+452 TFRDNY

-501 QEIAQR
+501 LEIAQR

-519 VDLGD
+519 ADMAD
-524 VFTPAA
+524 VFTPAS
-530 LRALIREYTREAG
+530 LRALIREHTREAG

-559 RMKVEGKKI
+559 RRKVEGK
-568 PRRIGP
+568 PVPVRL
-574 RGLAPLV
+574 GLRQLAKFL
-581 GPAPFLSARLSA
+581 GPAPFVAARLA
-593 EPQVGV
+593 KEPQIGV

-644 GYLKTSLVRDPVL
+644 GYLKTSLVRDPL
-657 CGLWVGSPGRAY
+657 LSALWSAAPGRAF
-669 LLDNYQQPD
+669 LLENYQP
-678 PGDEGGPG
+678 PESGDDGPG
-686 GRGGGSPGDGR
+686 TGSASMTQTR
-697 GFSDNRG
+697 
-704 SGDPR
+704 
-709 GSGGDIRGGSGGSL
+709 
-723 GESPADLSCLVETR
+723 ER
-737 APEPSFR
+737 APEEAVFR
-744 PESRLAEG
+744 PDVGLPIADNDQSLAEES
-752 DQAEPSDHELLSALE
+752 QAECEPTHPSDYEILSALE

-794 ALIQVPVA
+794 ALLQTPVL
-802 PKVALSGEITLT
+802 PRVALSGEITLT
-814 GQILPVGGLKEKL
+814 GQVLPVGGLKEKL
-827 LAALREGVETV
+827 LAALREGVDKV
-838 ILPRTVEPEVEELQA
+838 VLPASVKPQVLELPA
-853 ELRRGLDIV
+853 ELKTGLSIE
-862 YVENF
+862 YVNSF
-867 LDVLPL
+867 KDVLPHAL
-873 AFVGVQ
+873 AGVGEQ
-879 AQERTDLS
+879 DRMGDQ

>member
-1 MKVDTQRAVPLL
+1 MAEAKRAVPLL

-37 ALEHTQQSRGIFIMA
+37 ALEQTAQTGGILVMA
-52 AQRSAVID
+52 AQKSAATD
-60 DPEPDD
+60 EPEPDD
-66 IYTVGTL
+66 IYSVGTL

-78 FSRLADGTLKA
+78 FSRLSDGTLKA
-89 LIEGRERVAIDSFET
+89 LIEGRERVSIDSYQA
-104 TAPFFTVQ
+104 TAPVFSVRYTTIDSKA
-112 YHPMPGNSAVGR
+112 PAKWPRM
-124 SRLRALMDSV
+124 RALMDSV
-134 AREFAGYVGQT
+134 SREFANYVGQT
-145 PQLPEEAEMALEVV
+145 PQLPEEAETALETV
-159 TDPEEMVNVV
+159 TDPESMVNVI

-208 LENEISERV
+208 LENEISDRV

-240 LGEEGEGDSER
+240 LGEEGEEDSER
-251 GAYLKQLQE
+251 GAYLKQLE
-260 KKLPEATAATLA
+260 GKKLPEAAAAALT
-272 KEIKRLSDL
+272 KEIRRLSDL

-305 RSGSAVPDVAAVARV
+305 RSGSAIPDVVAVARV

-370 TAKGLERPLQR
+370 TAQGLERPLQR
-381 ISLGGIRDEGEIRGH
+381 ISLGGVRDEGEIRGH

-403 MPGRIIDALKRAG
+403 MPGRIIDSLKRAG

-428 KMEAD
+428 KMESD
-433 WRGNPAAALMEVL
+433 WRGDPAAALMEVL

-452 AFRDNY
+452 TFRDNY

-472 TANYEEDIPET
+472 TANYDEDIPET
-483 LHDRLEI
+483 LFDRLEI

-501 QEIAQR
+501 LEIATR
-507 HLVPKIAEESGL
+507 HLIPKIAEESGL
-519 VDLGD
+519 TDLGNM
-524 VFTPAA
+524 FTPAA
-530 LRALIREYTREAG
+530 IRALIREYTREAG

-559 RMKVEGKKI
+559 RMKVEGKML
-568 PRRIGP
+568 PRRVGP
-574 RGLAPLV
+574 GQLAKLV
-581 GPAPFLSARLSA
+581 GPAPFLSARLGT
-593 EPQVGV
+593 EPHVGV

-644 GYLKTSLVRDPVL
+644 GYLKTSLVRDPSL
-657 CGLWVGSPGRAY
+657 NALWAESPGRAY
-669 LLDNYQQPD
+669 LLDNYQQPEPPD
-678 PGDEGGPG
+678 DMGGHGQGSDLRRPS
-686 GRGGGSPGDGR
+686 GRL
-697 GFSDNRG
+697 
-704 SGDPR
+704 
-709 GSGGDIRGGSGGSL
+709 I
-723 GESPADLSCLVETR
+723 ETTG
-737 APEPSFR
+737 APEPGFR
-744 PESRLAEG
+744 PDEREPEC
-752 DQAEPSDHELLSALE
+752 DPQQPSDHELLSGLE

-794 ALIQVPVA
+794 ALMQIPVM
-802 PKVALSGEITLT
+802 PRIALSGEITLT
-814 GQILPVGGLKEKL
+814 GQVLPVGGLKEKM
-827 LAALREGVETV
+827 LAALREGVRKV
-838 ILPRTVEPEVEELQA
+838 VLPRTVAPEIRELPA
-853 ELRRGLDIV
+853 ELKKGLDIV
-862 YVENF
+862 YVDTF
-867 LDVLPL
+867 LDVLPHVL
-873 AFVGVQ
+873 EGIEERDGQVQ
-879 AQERTDLS
+879 EGTEKA

>member
-1 MKVDTQRAVPLL
+1 
-13 ATRDLVLFPGML
+13 ML

-37 ALEHTQQSRGIFIMA
+37 ALEQTAQSGGLLVMA
-52 AQRSAVID
+52 AQRSAGTD
-60 DPEPDD
+60 EPEPED
-66 IYTVGTL
+66 IHQIGTL

-78 FSRLADGTLKA
+78 FSRLSDGTLKA
-89 LIEGRERVAIDSFET
+89 LIEGRERVTIDSYQA
-104 TAPFFTVQ
+104 TAPLFTVR
-112 YHPMPGNSAVGR
+112 YTPIESKTPGKWPR
-124 SRLRALMDSV
+124 MRALMDSV
-134 AREFAGYVGQT
+134 AREFANYVGQT
-145 PQLPEEAEMALEVV
+145 PQLPEEAETALETV
-159 TDPEEMVNVV
+159 TDPESMVNVI

-240 LGEEGEGDSER
+240 LGEEGEEDTER
-251 GAYLKQLQE
+251 GAYLKQLE
-260 KKLPEATAATLA
+260 GKKLPEAAAAALT

-295 DTALGLPWGT
+295 DTALGLPWGV
-305 RSGSAVPDVAAVARV
+305 RSGSAIPDVAAVARV

-381 ISLGGIRDEGEIRGH
+381 ISLGGVRDEGEIRGH

-433 WRGNPAAALMEVL
+433 WRGDPAAALMEVL

-452 AFRDNY
+452 TFRDNY

-472 TANYEEDIPET
+472 TANYDEDIPET

-501 QEIAQR
+501 LEIAAR

-519 VDLGD
+519 GDLGN

-530 LRALIREYTREAG
+530 IRALIREYTREAG

-559 RMKVEGKKI
+559 RMKVEGKTL
-568 PRRIGP
+568 PRRVGP
-574 RGLAPLV
+574 AHLPRLV
-581 GPAPFLSARLSA
+581 GPAPFLSARLA
-593 EPQVGV
+593 TEPQVGV

-657 CGLWVGSPGRAY
+657 SALWTDSPGRAY
-669 LLDNYQQPD
+669 LLDNYQQPEPPED
-678 PGDEGGPG
+678 SSAQGQGADSRRPAGRLVDTGGPE
-686 GRGGGSPGDGR
+686 PG
-697 GFSDNRG
+697 
-704 SGDPR
+704 
-709 GSGGDIRGGSGGSL
+709 
-723 GESPADLSCLVETR
+723 
-737 APEPSFR
+737 FR
-744 PESRLAEG
+744 PDERGAECES
-752 DQAEPSDHELLSALE
+752 QQPSDHELLSALE
-767 VRMHFPEGGVPK
+767 VRMHFPEGAVPK

-794 ALIQVPVA
+794 ALLQVPVL

-814 GQILPVGGLKEKL
+814 GQVLPVGGLKEKM
-827 LAALREGVETV
+827 LAALREEVRTV
-838 ILPRTVEPEVEELQA
+838 VLPRTVAPEVHELPV
-853 ELRRGLDIV
+853 ELKKGLEIV
-862 YVENF
+862 YVDTF
-867 LDVLPL
+867 LDVLPYVL
-873 AFVGVQ
+873 CGVEERADLEEPAGETGQ
-879 AQERTDLS
+879 A

>member
-1 MKVDTQRAVPLL
+1 MVDPKQAVPLL

-31 RDKGVR
+31 RDKGIR
-37 ALEHTQQSRGIFIMA
+37 ALEQTQQSSGLLIMA
-52 AQRSAVID
+52 AQRSPATD
-60 DPEPDD
+60 DPGPGDLYS
-66 IYTVGTL
+66 IGTL

-78 FSRLADGTLKA
+78 LSRLADGTLKA
-89 LIEGRERVAIDSFET
+89 LIEGRERVAIEEFDSV
-104 TAPFFTVQ
+104 APLFTVR
-112 YHPMPGNSAVGR
+112 YNPLGSKAAEREP
-124 SRLRALMDSV
+124 RLRALMDSV
-134 AREFAGYVGQT
+134 SREFAAYVGQT
-145 PQLPEEAEMALEVV
+145 PQLPEEAETALEAV

-169 ASNLMIGPDRKQE
+169 AANLIIGPDRKQE
-182 LLEGDEPEARLLLLL
+182 LLEGEEAEVRLLLLL
-197 ETLIQENEFIA
+197 ETLIQENEFVA

-227 VFLHERLKVLQEE
+227 VFLTERLKVLQEE
-240 LGEEGEGDSER
+240 LGEEAEEHSER
-251 GAYLKQLQE
+251 GAYLRQLQE
-260 KKLPEATAATLA
+260 KKLPEAAAAALT

-295 DTALGLPWGT
+295 ETALGLPWGV
-305 RSGSAVPDVAAVARV
+305 RSGAAVPDVAAVARV

-348 PPSAILCLVGPPGVG
+348 PPDTILCLVGPPGVG

-370 TAKGLERPLQR
+370 TAKGLDRPLQR

-416 VDDPVVVLDEID
+416 VDDPVIVFDEID

-433 WRGNPAAALMEVL
+433 WRGDPAAALMEVL

-452 AFRDNY
+452 SFRDNY

-501 QEIAQR
+501 TEIARR

-519 VDLGD
+519 TDLGD
-524 VFTPAA
+524 VLTPAT
-530 LRALIREYTREAG
+530 LHLLIKEYTREAG

-559 RMKVEGKKI
+559 RMKVENKPL
-568 PRRIGP
+568 PRRVGP
-574 RGLAPLV
+574 GLLTKLV
-581 GPAPFLSARLSA
+581 GPAPFLAARLGT

-644 GYLKTSLVRDPVL
+644 GYLKTALIRDPFLSSV
-657 CGLWVGSPGRAY
+657 WAVSPGRAY
-669 LLDNYQQPD
+669 LLENYQQPESD
-678 PGDEGGPG
+678 EAGVSRQAGDT
-686 GRGGGSPGDGR
+686 RA
-697 GFSDNRG
+697 
-704 SGDPR
+704 
-709 GSGGDIRGGSGGSL
+709 SL
-723 GESPADLSCLVETR
+723 GRVIDGEALVEGARVETQAGEGE
-737 APEPSFR
+737 AP
-744 PESRLAEG
+744 
-752 DQAEPSDHELLSALE
+752 QPSDHELLSALE

-794 ALIQVPVA
+794 ALVQAPVF

-814 GQILPVGGLKEKL
+814 GQVLPVGGLKEKL
-827 LAALREGVETV
+827 LAALREGVQTV
-838 ILPRTVEPEVEELQA
+838 VLPRTVTPEVEELPA
-853 ELRRGLDIV
+853 ELKRALNIA
-862 YVENF
+862 YVDSF
-867 LDVLPL
+867 IDVVPL
-873 AFVGVQ
+873 ALAIEGEGK
-879 AQERTDLS
+879 A

>member
-1 MKVDTQRAVPLL
+1 MVETQRAVPLL

-37 ALEHTQQSRGIFIMA
+37 ALEQTQQSGGILVMA
-52 AQRSAVID
+52 AQKSAVTD
-60 DPEPDD
+60 DPDPDD
-66 IYTVGTL
+66 IHPVGTL

-78 FSRLADGTLKA
+78 FSRLSDGTLKA
-89 LIEGRERVAIDSFET
+89 LIEGKERVVIDAFESVS
-104 TAPFFTVQ
+104 PFFTVR
-112 YHPMPGNSAVGR
+112 YSPVPSKPAAKKP
-124 SRLRALMDSV
+124 RLRALMDSV
-134 AREFAGYVGQT
+134 AREFASYVGQT
-145 PQLPEEAEMALEVV
+145 PQLPEEAETALEVV

-182 LLEGDEPEARLLLLL
+182 LLEGEEPEARLLLLL

-217 HDSFERQQRR
+217 HDNFERQQRR

-240 LGEEGEGDSER
+240 LGEEGEEDSER
-251 GAYLKQLQE
+251 GAYLKQLEE
-260 KKLPEATAATLA
+260 KKLPEAAAAALT

-295 DTALGLPWGT
+295 DIALGLPWGVQ
-305 RSGSAVPDVAAVARV
+305 SGSAVPDVAAVARV

-348 PPSAILCLVGPPGVG
+348 PPNAILCLVGPPGVG

-381 ISLGGIRDEGEIRGH
+381 ISLGGVRDEGEIRGH

-428 KMEAD
+428 KMESD
-433 WRGNPAAALMEVL
+433 WRGDPAAALMEVL

-452 AFRDNY
+452 TFRDNY

-501 QEIAQR
+501 LEIAQR

-519 VDLGD
+519 GDLGN

-530 LRALIREYTREAG
+530 LRTLVREYTREAG

-559 RMKVEGKKI
+559 RMKVEGKPV
-568 PRRIGP
+568 PRRVGP
-574 RGLAPLV
+574 RDLGRFV
-581 GPAPFLSARLSA
+581 GPAPFLAARLGT

-657 CGLWVGSPGRAY
+657 SRLWVESPGRAY
-669 LLDNYQQPD
+669 LLENYQPPDNGDDAGAAAQPMD
-678 PGDEGGPG
+678 QRGREVAWGPADSRAPMGRVIEIGSREPGFRPDELGGQSGPG
-686 GRGGGSPGDGR
+686 LAG
-697 GFSDNRG
+697 
-704 SGDPR
+704 
-709 GSGGDIRGGSGGSL
+709 
-723 GESPADLSCLVETR
+723 R
-737 APEPSFR
+737 APDGQAPECEP
-744 PESRLAEG
+744 P
-752 DQAEPSDHELLSALE
+752 QPSDHEMLSALE

-794 ALIQVPVA
+794 ALLQEPVL

-814 GQILPVGGLKEKL
+814 GQVLPVGGLKEKL

-838 ILPRTVEPEVEELQA
+838 VLPSVVRPQVHELPA
-853 ELRRGLDIV
+853 ELKKGLDIV
-862 YVENF
+862 YVDNF
-867 LDVLPL
+867 IDVLPHAL
-873 AFVGVQ
+873 LGLRG
-879 AQERTDLS
+879 QEGADQRD

>member
-1 MKVDTQRAVPLL
+1 MTVDKQRAVPLL

-31 RDKGVR
+31 RDKGIR
-37 ALEHTQQSRGIFIMA
+37 ALEQTQQSGGFLIMA
-52 AQRSAVID
+52 AQRSPVVD
-60 DPEPDD
+60 DPEPAD
-66 IYTVGTL
+66 IYSVGTL

-89 LIEGRERVAIDSFET
+89 LIEGRERVAIDVFET
-104 TAPFFTVQ
+104 VSPFFTVR
-112 YHPMPGNSAVGR
+112 YSPVPRTSSVR
-124 SRLRALMDSV
+124 KPRLRALMDSV

-145 PQLPEEAEMALEVV
+145 PQLPEEAETALEAVS
-159 TDPEEMVNVV
+159 DPEEMVNVV
-169 ASNLMIGPDRKQE
+169 CSNLMIGPDRKQE
-182 LLEGDEPEARLLLLL
+182 LLEGDEVEGRLLLLL

-240 LGEEGEGDSER
+240 LGEEGEEDSER
-251 GAYLKQLQE
+251 GAYLKLLQE
-260 KKLPEATAATLA
+260 KKLPEAAASALV

-295 DTALGLPWGT
+295 DTALGLPWGV

-348 PPSAILCLVGPPGVG
+348 PPNTILCLVGPPGVG

-381 ISLGGIRDEGEIRGH
+381 ISLGGVRDEGEIRGH

-416 VDDPVVVLDEID
+416 VDDPVVVFDEID

-433 WRGNPAAALMEVL
+433 WRGDPAAALMEVL

-501 QEIAQR
+501 MEIAQR
-507 HLVPKIAEESGL
+507 HLVPKIADESGL
-519 VDLGD
+519 GDLGNA
-524 VFTPAA
+524 FTPAA
-530 LRALIREYTREAG
+530 LRMLIRDYTREAG

-559 RMKVEGKKI
+559 RMKVEGKTVPHKT
-568 PRRIGP
+568 GP
-574 RGLAPLV
+574 KGLAPLL
-581 GPAPFLSARLSA
+581 GPAPFLVARLGS

-631 LGEIMQESVTAAW
+631 LGEVMQESVTAAW

-657 CGLWVGSPGRAY
+657 SKLWSDSPGRAY
-669 LLDNYQQPD
+669 LLDNYQP
-678 PGDEGGPG
+678 PESGDETGPA
-686 GRGGGSPGDGR
+686 RSATDTR
-697 GFSDNRG
+697 ASVSRVIE
-704 SGDPR
+704 S
-709 GSGGDIRGGSGGSL
+709 
-723 GESPADLSCLVETR
+723 ESP
-737 APEPSFR
+737 EPGFR
-744 PESRLAEG
+744 LDGQPGEG
-752 DQAEPSDHELLSALE
+752 EPPQPSDHELLSAVE
-767 VRMHFPEGGVPK
+767 VRMHFPEGSVPK

-794 ALIQVPVA
+794 ALVQVPVR

-827 LAALREGVETV
+827 LAALREGV
-838 ILPRTVEPEVEELQA
+838 RTVVLPTTVGPEVEELQT
-853 ELRRGLDIV
+853 ELRKSLNIV
-862 YVENF
+862 YVDNF
-867 LDVLPL
+867 IDVLPL
-873 AFVGVQ
+873 ALLTE
-879 AQERTDLS
+879 QEQTGAI